1 MRSNNDASVRSRG
14 SDSDIPSLRL
24 PPAPQMTFCFG
35 DESSVGPLTG
45 NQTSSFA
52 GPHRHLRDN
61 KRKAYGIVEGSEAH
75 HGRARGLSRHRHNHH
90 STPEPEKEAGASGS
104 GSARTQ
110 PKHQN
115 KNYTPNQILDT
126 LDHVIEDA
134 VYPRP
139 SSATPSNDLSQ
150 APFSPFLFSTGPASA
165 VSDTSSR
172 RNSICFS
179 DDFDMASI
187 PPSVDAD
194 ENDTENENE
203 HLESAMMG
211 SGSAPQLI
219 MPSIKMPS
227 RRPFTDQGKSMGRLK
242 VLIAGDSGVGK
253 TSLIKAIVQSCEH
266 IVHVDPITPSPM
278 SPQPSLK
285 GSVTLKGKETKGGS
299 RSSSRRQSSDGTRQ
313 ITEVYASTKPYPQ
326 WWSEID
332 DLNVLKRRKSMED
345 TVLDRNICFVDTP
358 GYGSGS
364 SSMDT
369 ITPVVQYIE
378 SQMQRMNV
386 NALNDGDMLNMLGGE
401 GGVQIDVVFYLVS
414 TRLRPVDIA
423 YLNQL
428 SPLTNIIFLLSHAD
442 LMSPEQISASKD
454 QIQSQLRE
462 ANIRPFSFSI
472 TPSKTASSSTLSPSP
487 TDPAA
492 QGVYAISSAA
502 GSDHDMMDASLLMST
517 DYVEPLVPSEL
528 TRLVERVFSPDGASW
543 LRHSAASKYVQ
554 WRKGLVP
561 EKPSVP
567 SPISPSSVFSL
578 SPSSN
583 NGHSRP
589 GTASSFL
596 SRYNTS
602 GGPIG
607 ATSSY
612 ALARITDHTQREE
625 RLAQVRL
632 ANWATELQKS
642 LANERAQYES
652 LARNERAVW
661 LTEKIGECVVDGTL
675 VPISS
680 TSSSNSGSR
689 DRSGS
694 NRSLSTRR
702 RRGDTRQSTADR
714 QRQQELG
721 LFGFGYHGYGHAYGN
736 GHRQHQH
743 QSHQHR
749 HQKQRQRET
758 DPLGL
763 MEIADELM
771 YKSLIAL
778 EVLGSLGVL
787 GGLAIWVGRNMQ
799 LQPLEWFVGEWN
811 RVWR

>member
-1 MRSNNDASVRSRG
+1 MRSNNDTSGRPRD
-14 SDSDIPSLRL
+14 SDNDIPSLRL

-61 KRKAYGIVEGSEAH
+61 KRKAHGVVEGSEAH
-75 HGRARGLSRHRHNHH
+75 HGRARGLSHHRHNHH
-90 STPEPEKEAGASGS
+90 STPEPEKEVGASGS

-115 KNYTPNQILDT
+115 KSYTPNQLLDT

-150 APFSPFLFSTGPASA
+150 APFSPFMFSTGPASA

-187 PPSVDAD
+187 APSVHAD
-194 ENDTENENE
+194 ENDTEQENE
-203 HLESAMMG
+203 HLGSTMMD

-242 VLIAGDSGVGK
+242 VLVAGDSGVGK
-253 TSLIKAIVQSCEH
+253 TSLIKAIVQSCKH

-285 GSVTLKGKETKGGS
+285 GSVNIKGKQTKGGS
-299 RSSSRRQSSDGTRQ
+299 RPSSRRQSSDGTGQ

-332 DLNVLKRRKSMED
+332 DLNVLKRRKSVED

-369 ITPVVQYIE
+369 ITPVVQYIV
-378 SQMQRMNV
+378 SQMQRMSV

-414 TRLRPVDIA
+414 NRLRPVDIA

-428 SPLTNIIFLLSHAD
+428 SPLTNIIFLLSQAD
-442 LMSPEQISASKD
+442 LMSPEQISASKE

-517 DYVEPLVPSEL
+517 NYVEPLVPSEL

-543 LRHSAASKYVQ
+543 LRHSAARKYVQ

-567 SPISPSSVFSL
+567 SPTSPSSVFSL

-596 SRYNTS
+596 SRYSTS
-602 GGPIG
+602 GGPLG

-642 LANERAQYES
+642 LANERAQYEA

-661 LTEKIGECVVDGTL
+661 LTEKIGECVVEGTL
-675 VPISS
+675 VPIAS
-680 TSSSNSGSR
+680 TGGSDRSSR

-694 NRSLSTRR
+694 NRSLSTSR
-702 RRGDTRQSTADR
+702 RRGDTGRNADR
-714 QRQQELG
+714 QQQQEMG
-721 LFGFGYHGYGHAYGN
+721 LFGFGYHAYGH

-743 QSHQHR
+743 QHQQHR
-749 HQKQRQRET
+749 QKQRQRET

-799 LQPLEWFVGEWN
+799 LQPLEWLAGELN